1 MLLSRHARTRHK
13 RAVSCVHA
21 TSGCI
26 APLAALGCC
35 KPGHVRAFSNVLL
48 CHLLQRWAEFSR
60 SFASAKELVAL
71 LRRPT
76 HGQTLRLT
84 CTGPICT
91 CAGACQCN
99 VFGACHPWRGACSR
113 PSVPGWHVW
122 ISRSWTQNGPRYPC
136 ARAHGLPLHVTS
148 TPLCGW
154 SLGSPCVPVGN
165 G

>member
-1 MLLSRHARTRHK
+1 MLLLGHARTRHK
-13 RAVSCVHA
+13 RAESCVHT

-84 CTGPICT
+84 CTCPVRAREPVNAT
-91 CAGACQCN
+91 CSVHVTHGGGLAVAPLFQGGMCGSP
-99 VFGACHPWRGACSR
+99 VLGRR
-113 PSVPGWHVW
+113 TVPG
-122 ISRSWTQNGPRYPC
+122 
-136 ARAHGLPLHVTS
+136 
-148 TPLCGW
+148 TPVLEHT
-154 SLGSPCVPVGN
+154 GSPFT
-165 G
+165 